1 MHYDGTI
8 RIQSINNTKSLKEMS
23 QTVNSLYSQSGYE
36 ALSIAVRNANK
47 TIIPLYRSSY
57 MKSFSNAVSC
67 LSRNG
72 SMVNYLQNSI
82 NTYSNLKS
90 VLSSCLR
97 SVLKDS
103 SLFPS
108 FSVLH
113 KVYKRNLF
121 FYIADNMGFPIYL
134 EVDSELQDMLIE
146 SYIENGNQCNK
157 KEMRQIILDYYNDD
171 YVDYI
176 FEGIKNVQ
184 IFNLERVI
192 LIREGIGTYQLGRC
206 GSSASLF
213 AAQLSGMIRDAYE
226 ELS

>member
-1 MHYDGTI
+1 MYYDGII
-8 RIQSINNTKSLKEMS
+8 RIQNINNTKYLKEMS

-36 ALSIAVRNANK
+36 ALSNAVRNANK
-47 TIIPLYRSSY
+47 AITSLYRSAY
-57 MKSFSNAVSC
+57 MESFSNAVSC

-72 SMVNYLQNSI
+72 SMVNYLHNSI
-82 NTYSNLKS
+82 NTYNNLKY

-97 SVLKDS
+97 SVLKNS

-113 KVYKRNLF
+113 KAYKRNLF

-146 SYIENGNQCNK
+146 SYKENGNQCNK

-176 FEGIKNVQ
+176 FQGIKNVQ

-192 LIREGIGTYQLGRC
+192 CKRSIMGI
-206 GSSASLF
+206 
-213 AAQLSGMIRDAYE
+213 
-226 ELS
+226 